1 MARPMK
7 RVPFGR
13 WLMAMAL
20 VEAWFVSSREW
31 AGTHLF
37 RAVVGVAHL
46 VDPTPLASMPSFF
59 AMTAIYLSCVALWT
73 SGRLL
78 PYTGAVAWVVLAISA
93 SLEASAIGR
102 PNPTLDVI
110 FPLVMLGAW
119 EVGRQVKRAASES
132 ERDAF
137 AHEVVCG
144 VLAGIFF
151 LACTAKLSHTGS
163 EWTDGNPLRLL
174 VFERSFG
181 ATPPLDQLRLA
192 FANNTWL
199 ARFASTYTVL
209 VQGAGLAFLF
219 PRARK
224 LWTLAVIPM
233 FTGFAVLMGMFQI
246 PWVLLPIALSWS
258 TFGLRDAAKSPHAG

>member
-37 RAVVGVAHL
+37 RKVVGIAHL

-59 AMTAIYLSCVALWT
+59 MLSAIYLTCVALWT

-78 PYTGAVAWVVLAISA
+78 PFTGAIAWIVLMISA

-119 EVGRQVKRAASES
+119 EVGRQIKRAASEP

-144 VLAGIFF
+144 VLAAIFV
-151 LACTAKLSHTGS
+151 LACTAKLSHTGMS
-163 EWTDGNPLRLL
+163 WTDGNPLRLL
-174 VFERSFG
+174 VFERSFA
-181 ATPPLDQLRLA
+181 ATPPLGDLRLA
-192 FANNTWL
+192 FANTPWL
-199 ARFASTYTVL
+199 ARFASSYTVL
-209 VQGAGLAFLF
+209 VQGAGICFLW

-233 FTGFAVLMGMFQI
+233 FTGFAILMGMFQV

-258 TFGLRDAAKSPHAG
+258 TFGLQNPAKPAPVG